1 MREAAIVA
9 TARTPITKA
18 YRGGF
23 NDLEAPSLGAAS
35 IRAAVDRA
43 GIDPGEIEDCVFG
56 CANQQGTQFFNVAR
70 LSALAAGLPTSVAG
84 MTVDRQCSSGTLAIA
99 TAAKQIMSDGMSIV
113 LAGGVESISLT
124 QNQHMNRSRIPDP
137 RLVARHPNIHMPMID
152 TAENVARRYN
162 ITREAQDAYALSSQV
177 RTAAAINAGRF
188 DEEIVPVTCD
198 MLLTDKD
205 TGKTNRQTVT
215 IRQDEGPRPGTT
227 YDALAGLRPVREGG
241 TITAGNAS
249 QLSDGSSA
257 CLVMEANLAARRNL
271 PVLGLYR
278 GLAVAGCEPDEMG
291 IGPVF
296 AVPKLLERNGLSVDD
311 IGLWEL
317 NEAFAVQVVYCRDRL
332 GIPDDRLNVNGGAIA
347 LGHPYGMSGA
357 RLVGH
362 ALIEGRRR
370 GVRYVVITMCVGGGQ
385 GAAALFEIV

>member
-1 MREAAIVA
+1 MRDAAIVA

-23 NDLEAPSLGAAS
+23 NDLEAPTLGGAS
-35 IRAAVDRA
+35 IRAAVERA
-43 GIDPGEIEDCVFG
+43 SIDPAEIEDCVFG
-56 CANQQGTQFFNVAR
+56 CANQQGTQFFNIAR
-70 LSALAAGLPTSVAG
+70 LSALAAGLPASVAG

-99 TAAKQIMSDGMSIV
+99 TAAKQIMGDGMNVAI
-113 LAGGVESISLT
+113 AGGVETISLV
-124 QNQHMNRSRIPDP
+124 QNQFANRTRIPDP
-137 RLVARHPNIHMPMID
+137 RLIALHPTIHMPMID
-152 TAENVARRYN
+152 TAENVARRYGVS
-162 ITREAQDAYALSSQV
+162 REAQDLYALSSQT
-177 RTAAAINAGRF
+177 RTAAAVAAGRF
-188 DEEIVPVTCD
+188 DQELIPVTCD
-198 MLLTDKD
+198 MVLSDKE
-205 TGKTNRQTVT
+205 TGATHRKTVT
-215 IRQDEGPRPGTT
+215 VSKDEGPRPGTT
-227 YDALAGLRPVREGG
+227 LEALSGLKPVREGG

-257 CLVMEANLAARRNL
+257 CVMMEANMAARRNL
-271 PVLGLYR
+271 PILGLYR

-296 AVPKLLERNGLSVDD
+296 AVPRLLERHGLSVDD

-362 ALIEGRRR
+362 ALIEARRR
-370 GVRYVVITMCVGGGQ
+370 GVRFVVITMCVGGGQ